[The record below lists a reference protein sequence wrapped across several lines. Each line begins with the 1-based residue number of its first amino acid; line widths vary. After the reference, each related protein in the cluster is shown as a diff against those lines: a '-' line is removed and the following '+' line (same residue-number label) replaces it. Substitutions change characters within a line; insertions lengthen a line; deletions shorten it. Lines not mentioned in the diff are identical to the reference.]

1 MAKKKDFFDYK
12 DTLFGR
18 EKKLKISPFYP
29 GYFHLTSTLD
39 ALAGV
44 RGGVLDVGCGMGAT
58 SKVIKKYRPDLK
70 IFAIDVGRASL
81 KKAKEDSQGVN
92 FKFGSAYKIP
102 FPKNSFDA
110 VFTFDVIE
118 HLSDPGLALSEIKRV
133 LKDKGILV
141 LSCPTE
147 GNITTLHGFLWR
159 IFGINLKEKYVGHVQ
174 MYTFG
179 QLKDLFEKQGFN
191 IIKRRWSNYLINQVA
206 DLSYIVYMHLLKK
219 KSGEH
224 LSAESVEKKL
234 WYLQALKNMIY
245 SFGCLLNFIEG
256 NLFFFIPGQEIH
268 IKAVNGKAK

>member
-18 EKKLKISPFYP
+18 EEKLKISPFYP

-58 SKVIKKYRPDLK
+58 SKVIKKYRPDLEV
-70 IFAIDVGRASL
+70 FAIDVGRAAL
-81 KKAKEDSQGVN
+81 KKAKKDSHGVN

-118 HLSDPGLALSEIKRV
+118 HLSDPGLALTEIKRV
-133 LKDKGILV
+133 LKNKGILA

-179 QLKDLFEKQGFN
+179 QLKDLFEKQGFK
-191 IIKRRWSNYLINQVA
+191 IIKRTWSNYLINQVA
-206 DLSYIVYMHLLKK
+206 DLSYFVYMHLLKRK
-219 KSGEH
+219 PGEH
-224 LSAESVEKKL
+224 LIVKTVNEKHKL
-234 WYLQALKNMIY
+234 LQSLGDIIFSM
-245 SFGCLLNFIEG
+245 GCFLNFIEG
-256 NLFFFIPGQEIH
+256 KLFFFIPGQEIH